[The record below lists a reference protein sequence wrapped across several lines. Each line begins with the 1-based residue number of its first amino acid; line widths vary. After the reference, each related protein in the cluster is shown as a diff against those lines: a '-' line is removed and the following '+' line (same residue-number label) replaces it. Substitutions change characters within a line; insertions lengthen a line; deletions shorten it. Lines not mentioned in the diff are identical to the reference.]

1 MRPDRRT
8 IADDVFAAGRDYD
21 AAQPNRLD
29 RLRNVEPETAELLGV
44 LVRASRPERILELG
58 TSNGHS
64 TLWLADAAE
73 AVGGRVETLDI
84 DPRRT
89 ELARANV
96 ERAGLDAL
104 VNCRTIGAAQALAEY
119 PDAAWDF
126 VFLDAERAEY
136 SGYWP
141 NLRRALA
148 PGAMLAIDNAISHES
163 ELRAFNRLL
172 GDDEQLTTVLVPI
185 GAGLILAALELQHKR
200 TARSATMT
208 A

>member
-1 MRPDRRT
+1 VNAQRRA
-8 IADDVFAAGRDYD
+8 IAAEVFAAGREYD
-21 AAQPNRLD
+21 SAQGDRLN

-44 LVRASRPERILELG
+44 LVRANRAQRVLEVG

-89 ELARANV
+89 ELARATL
-96 ERAGLDAL
+96 ERAGLAGA
-104 VNCRTIGAAQALAEY
+104 VACRTIGAAQALAEY

-126 VFLDAERAEY
+126 VFLDAERPEY
-136 SGYWP
+136 PGYWP

-148 PGAMLAIDNAISHES
+148 PGATLAIDNAISHES
-163 ELRAFNRLL
+163 ELQSFNRLL
-172 GDDEQLTTVLVPI
+172 GEDPELTTALVPI
-185 GAGLILAALELQHKR
+185 GAGLIVSVLDG
-200 TARSATMT
+200 
-208 A
+208 